1 MTSKSKRMD
10 WKMCLVLSTALM
22 CQPDKIP
29 PRVPRPEEETE
40 SEDEDETDRSEDDE
54 SDDENDAPER
64 PVPQRLLDLMA
75 RHAEL
80 VAEVEEQN
88 RQIEIMEAESRKVQQ
103 DLEAQER
110 VVKMLRERRE
120 KREKAEKK
128 VTDKPPK
135 PPPSPPPPPASTN

>member
-10 WKMCLVLSTALM
+10 WKMCLILSTALM
-22 CQPDKIP
+22 CQPSKIP
-29 PRVPRPEEETE
+29 PRVPRPEEEIE

-128 VTDKPPK
+128 DTDKPPK

>member
-1 MTSKSKRMD
+1 M
-10 WKMCLVLSTALM
+10 
-22 CQPDKIP
+22 
-29 PRVPRPEEETE
+29 E
-40 SEDEDETDRSEDDE
+40 
-54 SDDENDAPER
+54 
-64 PVPQRLLDLMA
+64 
-75 RHAEL
+75 
-80 VAEVEEQN
+80 AEVEEQN